1 MNAVNRSVSP
11 DGRIAGRVARAAA
24 WLSVDDAEHAGS
36 AGTHRV
42 PARAGGSRGLLVTAG
57 LALTQRAQAARS
69 RASLLARSH
78 PAVADTVLAVAML
91 GVGLMAAT
99 QGVHHTGPATWAF
112 AVAVVVPII
121 WRRRYPAGVFTVTF
135 AAAVAGWSVAELL
148 AARVLD
154 GYVLLV
160 CLYTVARHSPRRVA
174 VVAAGTL
181 EAGVAGITLGGGWIQ
196 SFVYVTGLV
205 AAAFL
210 LGSSLRNR
218 HEYLAALVE
227 RARRLEIERDQQA
240 RIAAAAERANIAREM
255 HDIVAHSLAVI
266 ITMAD
271 AAGAKRRSDP
281 ERAGAAMEQ
290 VAETARQALG
300 ETRRLLGVLHTDRAG
315 SGNAPLPGLA
325 QLDALLAQVRAT
337 GLRAELTVTGQRFMV
352 PESAQIA
359 AYRIVQEALTNSIRH
374 ATGATSVRVR
384 LRYAEPVIEIEAADD
399 GKPQAAAQSDGM
411 TCGHGLAGMSERA
424 ALYDGTVTAGRLPD
438 SGWGVSARLRVA
450 GSVAGPPLPEVD
462 LADSPLM
469 SARP

>member
-1 MNAVNRSVSP
+1 MQAV
-11 DGRIAGRVARAAA
+11 
-24 WLSVDDAEHAGS
+24 
-36 AGTHRV
+36 
-42 PARAGGSRGLLVTAG
+42 
-57 LALTQRAQAARS
+57 RS

-78 PAVADTVLAVAML
+78 PAVADTVLAAAML

-99 QGVHHTGPATWAF
+99 QGVHHAGPATWAF

-121 WRRRYPAGVFTVTF
+121 WRRRYPAGVFAVTF
-135 AAAVAGWSVAELL
+135 AASVAGWSVAELL
-148 AARVLD
+148 AARLLD

-174 VVAAGTL
+174 VVAAATL

-196 SFVYVTGLV
+196 SFVYVTGMV
-205 AAAFL
+205 AAAFF
-210 LGSSLRNR
+210 LGTSLRNR
-218 HEYLAALVE
+218 HEYLTALVE

-300 ETRRLLGVLHTDRAG
+300 ETRRLLGVLRADGAG

-325 QLDALLAQVRAT
+325 QLDALLGQVRVT
-337 GLRAELTVTGQRFMV
+337 GLRAELTVTGRRFPV
-352 PESAQIA
+352 PEGLQIA
-359 AYRIVQEALTNSIRH
+359 TYRIVQEALTNTLKH
-374 ATGATSVRVR
+374 ATSATCVRVR

-399 GKPQAAAQSDGM
+399 GEPRAGARSEGL
-411 TCGHGLAGMSERA
+411 TPGHGLAGMSERA
-424 ALYDGTVTAGRLPD
+424 ALYDGTATAGPRPD
-438 SGWGVSARLRVA
+438 GGWRVSARLRVTGPA
-450 GSVAGPPLPEVD
+450 VGPPLPALES
-462 LADSPLM
+462 ADSQLM
-469 SARP
+469 PAMP